1 MPTAACLCESAA
13 YTALRVSLPFGRNT
27 VQRTFTAVLSRADMR
42 PDAPLAVAIES
53 FFRANYD
60 LAPKTERWYRQ
71 NLVAFHA
78 WIGTLKGREPQIG
91 DLDKQHV
98 DAYLRE
104 RMATPTRKYPRGSPF
119 VTRAAAVSL
128 KRLAS
133 FLAQDGILADKFGG
147 SVLKHVKRTKLDE
160 DVRQPLSDSDL
171 FRILGSAGT
180 PGSRDYTLVILGA
193 GTGLRLN
200 ELRECTIGDL
210 DLPDR
215 SVTVR
220 PETSKFGRGRLVHF
234 HDAVGREL
242 DRYLRESRFGADR
255 SDPLFPTRTGAF
267 FERDGFEKIF
277 QRVRER
283 SGVAHFSAHVLR
295 HTWATTFMRAPNA
308 NLLELKRQGGWARW
322 EMVERYSHAIPP
334 RDRSALPNPL
344 HKSAFVQLPASA
356 QKRLSSVG

>member
-1 MPTAACLCESAA
+1 MQA
-13 YTALRVSLPFGRNT
+13 
-27 VQRTFTAVLSRADMR
+27 
-42 PDAPLAVAIES
+42 DAPLAVAIES

-71 NLVAFHA
+71 NLVAFHD
-78 WIGTLKGREPQIG
+78 WVEQLRGREPQIG
-91 DLDKQHV
+91 DLDKQVV
-98 DAYLRE
+98 DAYLKA
-104 RMATPTRKYPRGSPF
+104 RMAQPTRKYPKGSPF
-119 VTRAAAVSL
+119 TARASAVSL

-133 FLAQDGILADKFGG
+133 FLAEDGILADQFGR
-147 SVLKHVKRTKLDE
+147 SVLKRVKRTKLDE

-171 FRILGSAGT
+171 FRILAAAGSPGT
-180 PGSRDYTLVILGA
+180 RDYALLVLAA

-200 ELRECTIGDL
+200 ELRELRIADL
-210 DLPDR
+210 DLGDR
-215 SVTVR
+215 TVTVR
-220 PETSKFGRGRLVHF
+220 PETSKFGRGRIVHF

-242 DRYLRESRFGADR
+242 DRYLRELRFGAER
-255 SDPLFPTRTGAF
+255 GDPLFPTRTGAF
-267 FERDGFEKIF
+267 FEGDGFEKIF

-283 SGVAHFSAHVLR
+283 SGLTHFSAHVLR
-295 HTWATTFMRAPNA
+295 HTWATTFMRAPNT

-356 QKRLSSVG
+356 QKRLSSAS